1 MKEKFTELYQILKK
15 EVTPA
20 LGCTGP
26 TAIAYVA
33 AEAATAIG
41 GEVKKV
47 YVFVDR
53 HIGTK
58 NSDVGIPNT
67 NIVGNEISAALGALA
82 GDAAAGLN
90 VLHNV
95 TPEDEARAKQFVKDG
110 LVVVEPDLQTEILG
124 LYMDARVETDKGVG
138 RAIVV
143 KTHTN
148 LVYREAN
155 GVKQVD
161 IPFDRIASMNE
172 TKDPMATY
180 RVSDFY
186 DFAMNMPLE
195 DLLFLREAVEM
206 NTTLANTIFTG
217 EAKGAGFAV
226 SMMKR
231 AEGNLVRKA
240 EALTAAGSEAR
251 MAGLS
256 KPAMSCA
263 TSGNVGIT
271 ASLPLISMAQ
281 DLGCS
286 EEKLLRALAM
296 SFLMTICVKNRIGRV
311 SSMCACVTA
320 ASQGVAA
327 GACILLGGDIEAIN
341 RAINTTLVNIF
352 GVVCDGARLACA
364 MKLASAAGIAIECA
378 YIAMDGYETPA
389 GQGVC
394 GENADDSLDF
404 MGYFAQNGMKG
415 SDMELCRAL
424 HEKRQK
430 QLAAEAN

>member
-1 MKEKFTELYQILKK
+1 LKEKKFQELYQILKK
-15 EVTPA
+15 EVVPA

-26 TAIAYVA
+26 TAISYVA
-33 AEAATAIG
+33 AEAATAVG
-41 GEVKKV
+41 GKVKNVKV
-47 YVFVDR
+47 YVDR

-67 NIVGNEISAALGALA
+67 SIVGNEIAAALGALA
-82 GDAAAGLN
+82 GDASAGLN
-90 VLHNV
+90 VLHKV
-95 TPEDEARAKQFVKDG
+95 TPEDELAAIQFVKDG
-110 LVVVEPDLQTEILG
+110 YVTVTPDLETEILG
-124 LYMDARVETDKGVG
+124 LFMDCTVETDQGIG
-138 RAIVV
+138 RAVVV

-155 GVKQVD
+155 GVVQVD
-161 IPFDRIASMNE
+161 IPYDRIASMNE
-172 TKDPMATY
+172 SKDKMASY
-180 RVSDFY
+180 RIADFY
-186 DFAMNMPLE
+186 DFAMEMPIEELY
-195 DLLFLREAVEM
+195 FLRDAVIM
-206 NTTLANTIFTG
+206 NKELADTIFTG

-231 AEGNLVRKA
+231 ADGNRIRKA

-271 ASLPLISMAQ
+271 ASLPLISLAEDMG
-281 DLGCS
+281 LP
-286 EEKLLRALAM
+286 EETLLRALAM

-320 ASQGVAA
+320 ASQGVTA
-327 GACILLGGDIEAIN
+327 GTCILLGGGLDAVY
-341 RAINTTLVNIF
+341 RAVNNTMINIF

-378 YIAMDGYETPA
+378 EIAMDGYETPL

-394 GENADDSLDF
+394 GDSADDSLDF
-404 MGYFAQNGMKG
+404 MGHFAQTGMKG
-415 SDMELCRAL
+415 SDLELCRAL
-424 HEKRQK
+424 HEKRMK
-430 QLAAEAN
+430 SLSK